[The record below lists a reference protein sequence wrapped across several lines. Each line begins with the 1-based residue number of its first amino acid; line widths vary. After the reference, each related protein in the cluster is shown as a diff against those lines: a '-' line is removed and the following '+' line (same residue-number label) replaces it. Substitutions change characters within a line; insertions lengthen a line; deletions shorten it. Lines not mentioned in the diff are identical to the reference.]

1 MSYTFSRRDFLKY
14 SALTAVAVAG
24 AGLLT
29 GCEIQDPNN
38 PVIKKLGYGTTLGTT
53 GGLLKSVDTEG
64 TTGVFTFTVKN
75 NSDAPLPMDPNESF
89 VVKVLDKDGNSKWS
103 NYFNLSIEA
112 VPGADGKVPDILPQL
127 PVRTV
132 GEYKVHV
139 PDYAGHAPNPEDTLH
154 PELRMTP
161 SVQASSSNS
170 PIFTFQPAPLVRA
183 FLTLLL
189 GSLL

>member
-14 SALTAVAVAG
+14 SAMTAVAVAG

-64 TTGVFTFTVKN
+64 ADGVFTFTVKN
-75 NSDAPLPMDPNESF
+75 NSDAPLPMTPNDIF
-89 VVKVLDKDGNSKWS
+89 TVKVLDAKGNRKW
-103 NYFNLSIEA
+103 NNNFNLTIEA
-112 VPGADGKVPDILPQL
+112 VPGADGKVPDILTNL
-127 PVRTV
+127 PPRTV

-139 PDYAGHAPNPEDTLH
+139 PDYAGYAPSPEDTLEFTYIPLPAKS
-154 PELRMTP
+154 PELRMTWKIP
-161 SVQASSSNS
+161 GAD
-170 PIFTFQPAPLVRA
+170 LVK
-183 FLTLLL
+183 
-189 GSLL
+189 

>member
-14 SALTAVAVAG
+14 SAMTAVAVAG

-64 TTGVFTFTVKN
+64 TDGVFTFTVKN
-75 NSDAPLPMDPNESF
+75 NSDAPLRMTPNDIF
-89 VVKVLDKDGNSKWS
+89 TVKVLDAKGNSKWNNNFS
-103 NYFNLSIEA
+103 LTIEA
-112 VPGADGKVPDILPQL
+112 VRGEDGKAPDILPEL
-127 PVRTV
+127 PPRTV

-139 PDYAGHAPNPEDTLH
+139 LDWYAPGPEDTLEFTYIPLPAKS
-154 PELRMTP
+154 PELRMTWKIP
-161 SVQASSSNS
+161 GAD
-170 PIFTFQPAPLVRA
+170 LVK
-183 FLTLLL
+183 
-189 GSLL
+189 

>member
-14 SALTAVAVAG
+14 SAMTAVAVAG

-75 NSDAPLPMDPNESF
+75 NSDAPLLMDPKESF

-112 VPGADGKVPDILPQL
+112 VQGADGKVPDILPQL
-127 PVRTV
+127 PARTV
-132 GEYKVHV
+132 GEYKVRV
-139 PDYAGHAPNPEDTLH
+139 PLYASFAPNPEETL
-154 PELRMTP
+154 E
-161 SVQASSSNS
+161 
-170 PIFTFQPAPLVRA
+170 FTFIPRPAKSPGLRITWKIPGADLVK
-183 FLTLLL
+183 
-189 GSLL
+189 

>member
-14 SALTAVAVAG
+14 SAMTAVAVAG

-64 TTGVFTFTVKN
+64 TDGVFTFTVKN
-75 NSDAPLPMDPNESF
+75 NSDAPLPMTPNDIF
-89 VVKVLDKDGNSKWS
+89 TVKVLDAKGNRKW
-103 NYFNLSIEA
+103 NNNFNLTIEA
-112 VPGADGKVPDILPQL
+112 VPGADGKVPDILTNL
-127 PVRTV
+127 PPRTV

-139 PDYAGHAPNPEDTLH
+139 PDYAGYAPGPEDTLEFTYI
-154 PELRMTP
+154 PLPAKSPALRMTWKIP
-161 SVQASSSNS
+161 GAD
-170 PIFTFQPAPLVRA
+170 LVK
-183 FLTLLL
+183 
-189 GSLL
+189 

>member
-14 SALTAVAVAG
+14 SAMTAVAVAG

-53 GGLLKSVDTEG
+53 GGLLKSVDTED

-75 NSDAPLPMDPNESF
+75 NSDAPLLMDPKESF

-112 VPGADGKVPDILPQL
+112 VQGADGKVPDILPEL
-127 PVRTV
+127 PARTV

-139 PDYAGHAPNPEDTLH
+139 PDYAWHAPNLEETLEFTFIPRPAKS
-154 PELRMTP
+154 PELRITWKILG
-161 SVQASSSNS
+161 AD
-170 PIFTFQPAPLVRA
+170 LVK
-183 FLTLLL
+183 
-189 GSLL
+189 

>member
-14 SALTAVAVAG
+14 SAMTAVAVAG

-75 NSDAPLPMDPNESF
+75 NSDASLRMTPNDIF
-89 VVKVLDKDGNSKWS
+89 TVKVLDATGKTKWS
-103 NYFNLSIEA
+103 NYFNLSIKA
-112 VPGADGKVPDILPQL
+112 VLGEDGKAPDILPEL
-127 PVRTV
+127 PPRTV

-139 PDYAGHAPNPEDTLH
+139 PDYAGHAPNLEDTLEFTYI
-154 PELRMTP
+154 PNPAKSPQLRMTWKILG
-161 SVQASSSNS
+161 AD
-170 PIFTFQPAPLVRA
+170 LVK
-183 FLTLLL
+183 
-189 GSLL
+189 

>member
-14 SALTAVAVAG
+14 SAMTAVAVAG

-75 NSDAPLPMDPNESF
+75 NSDAPLRMTPNDIF
-89 VVKVLDKDGNSKWS
+89 TVKVLDATGKTKWS
-103 NYFNLSIEA
+103 NYFNLSIKA
-112 VPGADGKVPDILPQL
+112 VLGEDGKAPDILPEL
-127 PVRTV
+127 PPRTV

-139 PDYAGHAPNPEDTLH
+139 PDYAGYAPGPEDILEFTYTPNPAKS
-154 PELRMTP
+154 PQLRMTWKIP
-161 SVQASSSNS
+161 GAD
-170 PIFTFQPAPLVRA
+170 LVE
-183 FLTLLL
+183 
-189 GSLL
+189 

>member
-14 SALTAVAVAG
+14 SAMTAVAVAG

-64 TTGVFTFTVKN
+64 TDGVFTFTVKN
-75 NSDAPLPMDPNESF
+75 NSDAPLPMTPNDIF
-89 VVKVLDKDGNSKWS
+89 TVKVLDAKGNRKW
-103 NYFNLSIEA
+103 NNNFNLTIEA
-112 VPGADGKVPDILPQL
+112 VPGADGKVPDILPEL
-127 PVRTV
+127 PARTV

-139 PDYAGHAPNPEDTLH
+139 PDYAGYAPGPEDTLEFTYIPLPAKS
-154 PELRMTP
+154 PELRITWKILG
-161 SVQASSSNS
+161 AD
-170 PIFTFQPAPLVRA
+170 LVK
-183 FLTLLL
+183 
-189 GSLL
+189 

>member
-14 SALTAVAVAG
+14 SAMTAVAVAG

-75 NSDAPLPMDPNESF
+75 NSDAPLRMTPNDIF
-89 VVKVLDKDGNSKWS
+89 TVKVLDATGKTKWS
-103 NYFNLSIEA
+103 NYFNLSIKA
-112 VPGADGKVPDILPQL
+112 VLGEDGKAPDILPEL
-127 PVRTV
+127 PPQTV

-139 PDYAGHAPNPEDTLH
+139 PDYAGHAPNPEDTLEFIYIPNPAKS
-154 PELRMTP
+154 PELRITWKIP
-161 SVQASSSNS
+161 GADLVKSNES
-170 PIFTFQPAPLVRA
+170 T
-183 FLTLLL
+183 
-189 GSLL
+189 GK

>member
-14 SALTAVAVAG
+14 SAMTAVAVAG

-75 NSDAPLPMDPNESF
+75 NSDAPLPMDPNVSF

-103 NYFNLSIEA
+103 NYFNLSIET

-139 PDYAGHAPNPEDTLH
+139 PDYARFAPNSEDTLKFTYIPLPAKS
-154 PELRMTP
+154 PELRMTWKIP
-161 SVQASSSNS
+161 GAD
-170 PIFTFQPAPLVRA
+170 LVK
-183 FLTLLL
+183 
-189 GSLL
+189 

>member
-64 TTGVFTFTVKN
+64 TDGVFTVKN
-75 NSDAPLPMDPNESF
+75 NSDAPLRMTTPYELF
-89 VVKVLDKDGNSKWS
+89 TVEVLDAKGNRKW
-103 NYFNLSIEA
+103 NNLSNLTIEA
-112 VPGADGKVPDILPQL
+112 VPGEDGKVPEILPEL
-127 PVRTV
+127 PPRTV
-132 GEYKVHV
+132 GEYKVRV
-139 PDYAGHAPNPEDTLH
+139 PLYASSAPGPEDTLEFTFIPRPAKS
-154 PELRMTP
+154 PELRITWKILG
-161 SVQASSSNS
+161 AD
-170 PIFTFQPAPLVRA
+170 LVK
-183 FLTLLL
+183 
-189 GSLL
+189 

>member
-14 SALTAVAVAG
+14 SAMTAVAVAG

-53 GGLLKSVDTEG
+53 GGLLKSVNTEG

-75 NSDAPLPMDPNESF
+75 NSDAPLLMDPKESF

-112 VPGADGKVPDILPQL
+112 VQGADGKAPDILPEL
-127 PVRTV
+127 PPRTV

-139 PDYAGHAPNPEDTLH
+139 PDYAEHAPNPEDTLEFIYIPNPAKS
-154 PELRMTP
+154 PELRITWKIP
-161 SVQASSSNS
+161 GADLVKSNES
-170 PIFTFQPAPLVRA
+170 T
-183 FLTLLL
+183 
-189 GSLL
+189 GK

>member
-14 SALTAVAVAG
+14 SAMTAVAVAG

-112 VPGADGKVPDILPQL
+112 VPGADSKVPDILPQL

-139 PDYAGHAPNPEDTLH
+139 PDYARFAPNSEDTLEFTYFPLPAKS
-154 PELRMTP
+154 PELRMTWKIP
-161 SVQASSSNS
+161 GAD
-170 PIFTFQPAPLVRA
+170 LVK
-183 FLTLLL
+183 
-189 GSLL
+189 

>member
-14 SALTAVAVAG
+14 SAMTAVAVAG

-75 NSDAPLPMDPNESF
+75 NSDVSLHMDPKESF

-112 VPGADGKVPDILPQL
+112 VQGADGKAPDILPEL
-127 PVRTV
+127 PPRTV

-139 PDYAGHAPNPEDTLH
+139 PDYAGHAPNLEETLEFTFIPRPAKS
-154 PELRMTP
+154 PELRITWKILG
-161 SVQASSSNS
+161 AD
-170 PIFTFQPAPLVRA
+170 LVK
-183 FLTLLL
+183 
-189 GSLL
+189 

>member
-14 SALTAVAVAG
+14 SAMTAVAVAG

-75 NSDAPLPMDPNESF
+75 NSDAPLRMTPNDIF
-89 VVKVLDKDGNSKWS
+89 TVKVLDATGKTKWS
-103 NYFNLSIEA
+103 NYFNLSIKA
-112 VPGADGKVPDILPQL
+112 VLGEDGKAPDILPEL
-127 PVRTV
+127 PARTV

-139 PDYAGHAPNPEDTLH
+139 PDYAGHAPNLEETLEFTFIPRPAKS
-154 PELRMTP
+154 PELRITWKILG
-161 SVQASSSNS
+161 AD
-170 PIFTFQPAPLVRA
+170 LVK
-183 FLTLLL
+183 
-189 GSLL
+189 

>member
-14 SALTAVAVAG
+14 SAMTAVAVAG

-53 GGLLKSVDTEG
+53 GGLLESVDTEG
-64 TTGVFTFTVKN
+64 TDGVFTFTVKN
-75 NSDAPLPMDPNESF
+75 NSDAPLYMATPNERF
-89 VVKVLDKDGNSKWS
+89 VVKVLDKDGNSKW
-103 NYFNLSIEA
+103 NNLFNLSIEA
-112 VPGADGKVPDILPQL
+112 VPGADGKVPDILPEL

-139 PDYAGHAPNPEDTLH
+139 PDYAGHAPNPEDTLEFTFIPRPAKS
-154 PELRMTP
+154 PELRITWKILG
-161 SVQASSSNS
+161 AD
-170 PIFTFQPAPLVRA
+170 LVK
-183 FLTLLL
+183 
-189 GSLL
+189 

>member
-14 SALTAVAVAG
+14 SAMTAVAVAG

-64 TTGVFTFTVKN
+64 TDGVFTFTVKN
-75 NSDAPLPMDPNESF
+75 NSDAPLRMTPNDIF
-89 VVKVLDKDGNSKWS
+89 TVKVLDAKGNRKW
-103 NYFNLSIEA
+103 NNNFNLTIEA
-112 VPGADGKVPDILPQL
+112 VLGEDGKAPDILPEL
-127 PVRTV
+127 PPRTV

-139 PDYAGHAPNPEDTLH
+139 PDYAGYAPGPEDTLEFTYI
-154 PELRMTP
+154 PLPAKSPGLRMTWKIP
-161 SVQASSSNS
+161 GAD
-170 PIFTFQPAPLVRA
+170 LVK
-183 FLTLLL
+183 
-189 GSLL
+189 

>member
-14 SALTAVAVAG
+14 SAMTAVAVAG

-64 TTGVFTFTVKN
+64 TDGVFTFTVKN
-75 NSDAPLPMDPNESF
+75 NSDAPLPMTPNDIF
-89 VVKVLDKDGNSKWS
+89 TVKVLDAKGNRKW
-103 NYFNLSIEA
+103 NNNFNLTIEA
-112 VPGADGKVPDILPQL
+112 VPGADGKVPDILTNL
-127 PVRTV
+127 PPRTV

-139 PDYAGHAPNPEDTLH
+139 PDYAGYAPGPEDTLEFTYIPLPAKS
-154 PELRMTP
+154 PELRMTWKILG
-161 SVQASSSNS
+161 AD
-170 PIFTFQPAPLVRA
+170 LVK
-183 FLTLLL
+183 
-189 GSLL
+189 

>member
-14 SALTAVAVAG
+14 SAMTAVAVAG

-75 NSDAPLPMDPNESF
+75 NSDAPLLMDPKESF

-112 VPGADGKVPDILPQL
+112 VQGADGKVPDILPEL
-127 PVRTV
+127 PARTV
-132 GEYKVHV
+132 GEYKVLV
-139 PDYAGHAPNPEDTLH
+139 PLYASFAPNPEDTLEFTFIPRPAKS
-154 PELRMTP
+154 PELRITWKIP
-161 SVQASSSNS
+161 GADLVKSNEG
-170 PIFTFQPAPLVRA
+170 T
-183 FLTLLL
+183 
-189 GSLL
+189 GK

>member
-14 SALTAVAVAG
+14 SAMTAVAVAG

-75 NSDAPLPMDPNESF
+75 NSDAPLLMDPKESF

-103 NYFNLSIEA
+103 NLFNLTIEA
-112 VPGADGKVPDILPQL
+112 VPGSDGKVPDILPEL
-127 PVRTV
+127 PARTV

-139 PDYAGHAPNPEDTLH
+139 PDYAEHAPNPEETLEFTFIPRPAKS
-154 PELRMTP
+154 PELRITWKILG
-161 SVQASSSNS
+161 AD
-170 PIFTFQPAPLVRA
+170 LVK
-183 FLTLLL
+183 
-189 GSLL
+189 

>member
-89 VVKVLDKDGNSKWS
+89 VVKVLDAKGNRKW
-103 NYFNLSIEA
+103 NNNFNLTIEA

-139 PDYAGHAPNPEDTLH
+139 PDYARFAPNSEDTLEFTYI
-154 PELRMTP
+154 PLPAKSPALRMTWKIP
-161 SVQASSSNS
+161 GAD
-170 PIFTFQPAPLVRA
+170 LVK
-183 FLTLLL
+183 
-189 GSLL
+189 

>member
-53 GGLLKSVDTEG
+53 GGLLKSVDLDG
-64 TTGVFTFTVKN
+64 TAGVFTFTVKN
-75 NSDAPLPMDPNESF
+75 NSDAPLRMTPPIELF
-89 VVKVLDKDGNSKWS
+89 TVKVLDATGKTKWS
-103 NYFNLSIEA
+103 NYFNLSIKA
-112 VPGADGKVPDILPQL
+112 VLGEDGKAPDILPEL
-127 PVRTV
+127 PPRTV

-139 PDYAGHAPNPEDTLH
+139 PDYAGHAPNPEDTLEFTYTPNPAKS
-154 PELRMTP
+154 PELRMTWKILG
-161 SVQASSSNS
+161 AD
-170 PIFTFQPAPLVRA
+170 LVK
-183 FLTLLL
+183 
-189 GSLL
+189 

>member
-14 SALTAVAVAG
+14 SAMTAVAVAG

-53 GGLLKSVDTEG
+53 GGLLKSVDTKG

-75 NSDAPLPMDPNESF
+75 NSDAPLRMTPNDIF
-89 VVKVLDKDGNSKWS
+89 TVKVLDATGKTKWS
-103 NYFNLSIEA
+103 NYFNLSIKA
-112 VPGADGKVPDILPQL
+112 VLGEDGKAPDILPEL
-127 PVRTV
+127 PPRTV

-139 PDYAGHAPNPEDTLH
+139 PDYAGHAPNPEDTLEFIYIPNPAKS
-154 PELRMTP
+154 PELRITWKIP
-161 SVQASSSNS
+161 GAD
-170 PIFTFQPAPLVRA
+170 LVK
-183 FLTLLL
+183 
-189 GSLL
+189 

>member
-14 SALTAVAVAG
+14 SAMTAVAVAG

-53 GGLLKSVDTEG
+53 GGLLKSVDTEEG

-112 VPGADGKVPDILPQL
+112 VPGADSKVPDILPQL

-139 PDYAGHAPNPEDTLH
+139 PDYARFAPNSEDTLEFTYIPLPAKS
-154 PELRMTP
+154 PELRMTWKIP
-161 SVQASSSNS
+161 GAD
-170 PIFTFQPAPLVRA
+170 LVK
-183 FLTLLL
+183 
-189 GSLL
+189 

>member
-14 SALTAVAVAG
+14 SAMTAVAVAG

-64 TTGVFTFTVKN
+64 TDGVFTFTVKN
-75 NSDAPLPMDPNESF
+75 NSDAPLRMTPNDIF
-89 VVKVLDKDGNSKWS
+89 TVKVLDAKGNRKW
-103 NYFNLSIEA
+103 NNNFNLTIEA
-112 VPGADGKVPDILPQL
+112 VLGEDGKAPDILPEL
-127 PVRTV
+127 PPRTV

-139 PDYAGHAPNPEDTLH
+139 PDYAGYAPGPEDTLEFTYIPLPAKS
-154 PELRMTP
+154 PELRMTWKIP
-161 SVQASSSNS
+161 GAD
-170 PIFTFQPAPLVRA
+170 LVK
-183 FLTLLL
+183 
-189 GSLL
+189 

>member
-14 SALTAVAVAG
+14 SAMTAVAVAG

-64 TTGVFTFTVKN
+64 TDGVFTFTVKN
-75 NSDAPLPMDPNESF
+75 NSDAPLPMTPNDIF
-89 VVKVLDKDGNSKWS
+89 TVKVLDAKGNRKW
-103 NYFNLSIEA
+103 NNNFNLTIEA
-112 VPGADGKVPDILPQL
+112 VPGADGKVPDILTNL
-127 PVRTV
+127 PPRTV

-139 PDYAGHAPNPEDTLH
+139 PDYTGYAPGPEDTLEFTYIPLPAKS
-154 PELRMTP
+154 PELRMTWKILG
-161 SVQASSSNS
+161 AD
-170 PIFTFQPAPLVRA
+170 LVK
-183 FLTLLL
+183 
-189 GSLL
+189 

>member
-75 NSDAPLPMDPNESF
+75 NSDAPLRMTPNDIF
-89 VVKVLDKDGNSKWS
+89 TVKVLDATGKTKWS
-103 NYFNLSIEA
+103 NYFNLSIKA
-112 VPGADGKVPDILPQL
+112 VRGEDGKAPDILPEL
-127 PVRTV
+127 PPRTV

-139 PDYAGHAPNPEDTLH
+139 PDYAGHAPNPEDTLEFIYIPNPAKS
-154 PELRMTP
+154 PELRMTWKILG
-161 SVQASSSNS
+161 AD
-170 PIFTFQPAPLVRA
+170 LVK
-183 FLTLLL
+183 
-189 GSLL
+189 

>member
-14 SALTAVAVAG
+14 SAMTAVAVAG

-75 NSDAPLPMDPNESF
+75 NSDASLRMTPNDIF
-89 VVKVLDKDGNSKWS
+89 TVKVLDATGKTKWS
-103 NYFNLSIEA
+103 NYFNLSIKA
-112 VPGADGKVPDILPQL
+112 VLGEDGKAPDILPEL
-127 PVRTV
+127 PLRTV

-139 PDYAGHAPNPEDTLH
+139 PDYAGHAPNPEDTLEFIYIPNPAKS
-154 PELRMTP
+154 PELRITWKIP
-161 SVQASSSNS
+161 GADLVKSNES
-170 PIFTFQPAPLVRA
+170 T
-183 FLTLLL
+183 
-189 GSLL
+189 GK

>member
-14 SALTAVAVAG
+14 SAMTAVAVAG

-75 NSDAPLPMDPNESF
+75 NSDAPLLMDPKESF
-89 VVKVLDKDGNSKWS
+89 VVKVLDKDGNSKWNNS
-103 NYFNLSIEA
+103 FNLSIEA
-112 VPGADGKVPDILPQL
+112 VLGEDGKAPDILPEL
-127 PVRTV
+127 PARTV

-139 PDYAGHAPNPEDTLH
+139 PDYAGHAPNLEETLEFTFIPRPAKS
-154 PELRMTP
+154 PELRITWKILG
-161 SVQASSSNS
+161 AD
-170 PIFTFQPAPLVRA
+170 LVK
-183 FLTLLL
+183 
-189 GSLL
+189 

>member
-14 SALTAVAVAG
+14 SAMTAVAVAG

-75 NSDAPLPMDPNESF
+75 NSDAPLLMDPKESF

-103 NYFNLSIEA
+103 NSFNLSIEA
-112 VPGADGKVPDILPQL
+112 VQGADGKVPDILPQL

-139 PDYAGHAPNPEDTLH
+139 PDYAGRAPNPEDTLEFIYIPNPAKS
-154 PELRMTP
+154 PELRITWKIP
-161 SVQASSSNS
+161 GADLVKSNES
-170 PIFTFQPAPLVRA
+170 T
-183 FLTLLL
+183 
-189 GSLL
+189 GK